1 MFIFKSLFYKIY
13 TILELA
19 IDFYGVSYCFTGDL
33 SLTGVFSLARVSS
46 LTGDFSLTG
55 VFSLIGDFSL
65 TGDFSSMISLGF
77 SFSS

>member
-1 MFIFKSLFYKIY
+1 M
-13 TILELA
+13 
-19 IDFYGVSYCFTGDL
+19 
-33 SLTGVFSLARVSS
+33 RVLS
-46 LTGDFSLTG
+46 LTGDFSG